1 MGIVILGQRWQ
12 QERWQALQLKWQ
24 ASINNEVL
32 FPESFFCFLFFSAN
46 QDFSLHINFF

>member
-32 FPESFFCFLFFSAN
+32 FPESFFCFFCGSRFFFAYK
-46 QDFSLHINFF
+46 FF